1 MSFNTFVGLSNYSG
15 DVTYC
20 ALEKEEEPKEVDWR
34 MGDSKVELWERDKAR
49 VFKFYFPW
57 SWETWAREKKA
68 FNELEDYLKEWL
80 KAYDVKEKVPYEWS
94 KEESPVHYYNWDF
107 DHSEVIIEYKGFYCL
122 TLRLL
127 LSAADPLLIS
137 ALEQEELGMQPV
149 V

>member
-1 MSFNTFVGLSNYSG
+1 MFFNTFVGLSNYSG

-34 MGDSKVELWERDKAR
+34 MGDSKDELWERGKAR

-57 SWETWAREKKA
+57 SWEVQKRRKEA

-80 KAYDVKEKVPYEWS
+80 KAYNVEEKVPYPWS

-107 DHSEVIIEYKGFYCL
+107 DRSEESINYKGFYCL

-127 LSAADPLLIS
+127 LSAADPLLLS
-137 ALEQEELGMQPV
+137 VLEQEELEMQPV